1 MPIRMAAPTDQ
12 TDKSACAGRR
22 QSLWVTSYRRQ
33 IMSRRDSLFENT
45 HSPERLPAANR
56 PHFPQT
62 LDGQA
67 VSRLPRFIFYS
78 QTEKLSRRFR
88 VLVCNRHR
96 LAPPRREHI
105 VGSTFVWFPYGHA
118 CLNASGACYRRGGSA
133 HYCSYYVVTAYRR
146 DSPKIRPSPLICNSR
161 QTLRYCS
168 KSRIVLFSK

>member
-1 MPIRMAAPTDQ
+1 MNLLNSGCGCSVDERLRCRSEWP
-12 TDKSACAGRR
+12 
-22 QSLWVTSYRRQ
+22 RRQ
-33 IMSRRDSLFENT
+33 IKLISRLAAGRPSIPLGDELSGGKLCLDATRFSKT
-45 HSPERLPAANR
+45 TPLPRAPPPRLTGLTSPK
-56 PHFPQT
+56 T

-133 HYCSYYVVTAYRR
+133 HYCLVLRR
-146 DSPKIRPSPLICNSR
+146 HRISSR
-161 QTLRYCS
+161 LT
-168 KSRIVLFSK
+168 